1 MKTTEEI
8 AKLILENVCDTD
20 EIFDDYDMDL
30 FEEGYLDSFGVL
42 SIILEIEKEMG
53 VVLQPT
59 DIQKENI
66 LTVNNFIKFLE
77 GKRIG

>member
-53 VVLQPT
+53 VILQPT

-77 GKRIG
+77 EKRIG